1 MDDDLKS
8 TSSYKNSEL
17 GKSKKSKKSD
27 SKNEINPDQA
37 KEDKLKKET
46 DQKKIKVL
54 KDAVKFMKIESDQ
67 FKKEKEQ

>member
-27 SKNEINPDQA
+27 SKNDITPDQA

-46 DQKKIKVL
+46 D
-54 KDAVKFMKIESDQ
+54 
-67 FKKEKEQ
+67 